1 MCEHRDFPGAYNFTS
16 EPIAVGAFVNRPMP
30 DSNARTRKRAP
41 RIVLIVLLAAG
52 LLISACGQ
60 STQTQEDAP
69 TATATAL
76 VAQLVTP
83 IFTVPPTNT
92 PTIPP
97 TPEFIDGVPTS
108 PEQQATVNLLQ
119 GEAGVYGVSVLD
131 QDGRVVV
138 SHNAHL
144 PFVTASTYKLLVM
157 ADILAKV
164 EQGELSLQQTYN
176 LDPALFEA
184 GGGDMYF
191 PNEDAGAE
199 VPLEDLLFAAGA
211 YSSNV
216 AGLTMLKLTT
226 PESLRQTA
234 EQIGMHETWI
244 LSDPTTLPIWPPVAA
259 PDTSQADADAARA
272 YIEESA
278 RLGPVSISTP
288 FDMATY
294 MRALS
299 TDSLISPFVSGQI
312 RAILEKQLIRDRLPY
327 LQSEGVT
334 VIDKPG
340 NLEDVVND
348 VGMLTL
354 PDGRVRTAALLSLAI
369 PDDDH
374 ATQVEQRLGL
384 IAAGNF
390 DLPPYASDA
399 SGTPAP

>member
-1 MCEHRDFPGAYNFTS
+1 MNWPDRHFGHRGATRRVAL
-16 EPIAVGAFVNRPMP
+16 IGLAVP
-30 DSNARTRKRAP
+30 
-41 RIVLIVLLAAG
+41 G
-52 LLISACGQ
+52 LLLTACGQ
-60 STQTQEDAP
+60 TGPSPPNEPASTSASQ
-69 TATATAL
+69 
-76 VAQLVTP
+76 VAQQQVTP
-83 IFTVPPTNT
+83 IFVVPPTET
-92 PTIPP
+92 PAPTP

-108 PEQQATVNLLQ
+108 PEQQAVTNLLE
-119 GEAGVYGVSVLD
+119 GEAGVYGVAVLD
-131 QDGRVVV
+131 ENGRLIV

-157 ADILAKV
+157 ADILTKV
-164 EQGELSLQQTYN
+164 ERGELSLQQQYT
-176 LDPALFEA
+176 LDPALFVA

-191 PNEDAGAE
+191 ANDDAGTD

-244 LSDPTTLPIWPPVAA
+244 LGDPATLPIWPPAA
-259 PDTSQADADAARA
+259 GPDTTQTDADIARA

-278 RLGPVSISTP
+278 QLGPVNISTP

-294 MRALS
+294 MQALS
-299 TDSLISPFVSGQI
+299 TGRLISPFVSEHIHG
-312 RAILEKQLIRDRLPY
+312 ILEKQLIRDRLPY
-327 LQSEGVT
+327 LQPAGVD

-348 VGMLTL
+348 VGILTL
-354 PDGRVRTAALLSLAI
+354 PDGQIRTVALLSLAV

-384 IAAGNF
+384 IAAGIF
-390 DLPPYASDA
+390 DLPPYFADA